1 MISISICECK
11 EVVLDNSVLVKVRNQ
26 FSASWNASLRHQMM
40 VVPNFEEVVEWA
52 LDCIELYTR
61 AAR

>member
-1 MISISICECK
+1 
-11 EVVLDNSVLVKVRNQ
+11 
-26 FSASWNASLRHQMM
+26 MM